1 MATNKTKFDVS
12 QSSLFSQIET
22 PEDRQVVRT
31 PEGAKMGRPR
41 NERIVRD
48 NPAQEGLT
56 ADYIRATFIVEVELL
71 ETLKDYAYTERLSIK
86 DVINEALR
94 SFVDSKVDKQSL
106 LHKPN
111 NKR

>member
-1 MATNKTKFDVS
+1 MASKKKFDVS
-12 QSSLFSQIET
+12 ESSLFSQIET
-22 PEDRQVVRT
+22 PEDHMKIRT
-31 PEGAKMGRPR
+31 PEGVKMGRPR

-56 ADYIRATFIVEVELL
+56 ADYIRATFIVKVDYL

-86 DVINEALR
+86 EVVDEAIGDFINN
-94 SFVDSKVDKQSL
+94 KVDKKKL
-106 LHKPN
+106 LHKPD

>member
-1 MATNKTKFDVS
+1 MASKKKFDVS
-12 QSSLFSQIET
+12 ESSLFSQIET
-22 PEDRQVVRT
+22 PEDHMKIRT
-31 PEGAKMGRPR
+31 PEGVKMGRPR

-56 ADYIRATFIVEVELL
+56 ADFTRATFIVEVELL

-94 SFVDSKVDKQSL
+94 DFVDNKVDKKKL
-106 LHKPN
+106 LHKPD